1 MNLICITAAYD
12 AVRYMEIQ
20 DWLDEHTPNW
30 VLGQMT
36 IATEN
41 WTDNRTDKWQI
52 EYRFTQ
58 PEHAIMFTLRWI

>member
-12 AVRYMEIQ
+12 PVRYMEIR

-30 VLGQMT
+30 VLGRMT
-36 IATEN
+36 IATEK
-41 WTDNRTDKWQI
+41 WTDRTDKWQI
-52 EYRFTQ
+52 EFRFTQ

>member
-1 MNLICITAAYD
+1 MNLTCITAVYD
-12 AVRYMEIQ
+12 PVRYMEIR

-30 VLGQMT
+30 MHSPVVISSET
-36 IATEN
+36 PIHEC
-41 WTDNRTDKWQI
+41 QI